1 MPTLGE
7 FLDDLR
13 LTVNR
18 GNSQD
23 QRLRTW
29 TRQAI
34 RFIERNNTFDYM
46 RDFYFV
52 VPEPDSYSFSLNF
65 IDPPR
70 RPKAVEALG
79 VVMVNG
85 QIQPLSKIGH
95 RGAGGNK
102 GFGGYSVNK
111 DTISFSG
118 QVQGS
123 PGLLVLASFFSELP
137 AKESETH
144 PLLDLSDDLVKWQV
158 MIYANARDKGAVT
171 TWGALRDEALRTAL
185 ISDDEFQKETDLSME
200 YRGGSDGALIP
211 KGEGLPESLEG
222 LYDVAGLAGVS
233 GLYLIGGP

>member
-13 LTVNR
+13 QTVAR

-46 RDFYFV
+46 RDFYYV
-52 VPEPDSYSFSLNF
+52 VPLPDSYSFDLEF
-65 IDPPR
+65 VEPPR
-70 RPKAVEALG
+70 RLKAVEALG
-79 VVMVNG
+79 VIMASG
-85 QIQPLSKIGH
+85 QIQTLSKIGH
-95 RGAGGNK
+95 RGAGGQR

-111 DTISFSG
+111 DTITFSG
-118 QVQGS
+118 QVLGS

-137 AKESETH
+137 EEETETH
-144 PLLDLSDDLVKWQV
+144 PLLELSDDLVKWQV
-158 MIYANARDKGAVT
+158 MIYANARDKAAVG

-185 ISDDEFQKETDLSME
+185 VSDDEFQKETDLYME

-211 KGEGLPESLEG
+211 KGEGLPLTIEG
-222 LYDVAGLAGVS
+222 LFNTEGISGVA
-233 GLYLIGGP
+233 GLYLIGGS